1 MSSNGVL
8 VTPVELNRSLL
19 NSLFKFKPES
29 KLYPFIAKK
38 TNQDKTIYTLAEVS
52 QEDKQDQMKI
62 TTESLQVLTH
72 LKDIIRGEKLFD
84 LQNPSIIICSNEL
97 EEAINMKA
105 LHVTEIR

>member
-19 NSLFKFKPES
+19 NSLFKFKPDS
-29 KLYPFIAKK
+29 KLQPFIARK

-52 QEDKQDQMKI
+52 QEVEQSQTNVSI
-62 TTESLQVLTH
+62 ECFQVLTH

-84 LQNPSIIICSNEL
+84 LQNPSIIICYNEL